1 MLRRIL
7 LVLLPFILL
16 AGCAP
21 QSSQVATHIT
31 VEMTDFAYSPSSMS
45 IPADEPVTLT
55 LKNIGNIEHD
65 FVVEKIDATAKVVQD
80 SGSDA
85 HHAHG
90 EQQNYD
96 LHVSANAGDT
106 SVIELT
112 VAEPGTYKVFCSVE
126 GHEEAGMI
134 GELVVLRAQQ

>member
-1 MLRRIL
+1 MLKRIL
-7 LVLLPFILL
+7 LIVLSFILL
-16 AGCAP
+16 TACA
-21 QSSQVATHIT
+21 SQPSGSATDIT
-31 VEMTDFAYSPSSMS
+31 VEMTDFAYTPSSIA
-45 IPADEPVTLT
+45 IPAGVPVTLT
-55 LKNIGNIEHD
+55 LTNIGNIEHD
-65 FVVEKIDATAKVVQD
+65 FVVEKIDATAKVLQD

-90 EQQNYD
+90 EEQNYD

-106 SVIELT
+106 SIIELT

-134 GELVVLRAQQ
+134 GELIVVDQD